1 MNRFIFK
8 LFFKRLTNPKT
19 KLLHSSI
26 SYYSIISLIPT
37 ISFINII
44 LANFNFKFYYKYSN
58 IFTHINTNKF
68 SNLLVSIITIYMI
81 SRIFLIVLKY
91 QFAIV
96 KSILISLGLSLLSI
110 AFLSTFLLT
119 FIIENQ
125 YLKLTIQALITFI
138 FLFIII
144 YALSKANLKYSLLF
158 SIGAAITSNILI
170 YMFFIITKFFIH
182 YENYYGLLAPI
193 FLIILAIHLF
203 IYLVFIFFIGAE
215 EFTKISSIKF
225 VKS

>member
-1 MNRFIFK
+1 
-8 LFFKRLTNPKT
+8 
-19 KLLHSSI
+19 
-26 SYYSIISLIPT
+26 
-37 ISFINII
+37 
-44 LANFNFKFYYKYSN
+44 
-58 IFTHINTNKF
+58 
-68 SNLLVSIITIYMI
+68 MI